1 MLSSLLDRVLDAT
14 VIPGYTSLGYRVR
27 RLGWDD
33 SDLKSLDGAVVLV
46 TGATSGLGLAA
57 AEGFARLGA
66 SVRLLARSQERGE
79 RAREAITQRTG
90 NRDILV
96 SLCDLSDLDSI
107 RDFVAGF
114 HVEESRLD
122 VLVNNAGAMLH
133 ERRLSAEGIE
143 MTFATNVLG
152 PFLLTNLLL
161 ELLKASAPARIVN
174 VSSGGMY
181 TQRLDVEDLQS
192 ERGKYDGTAAYARSK
207 RAEVVLTELWAER
220 LTRSGVV
227 VHAMHPG
234 WADTPGVQSSLP
246 GFHRL
251 TRPLL
256 RTPAEGAD
264 TIVWLGSA
272 AEPARSSGCFWHD
285 RRARPT
291 YRLPGTR
298 ETRQDD
304 ERLWSE
310 CERLSGWHQPL
321 STTTNNFTS

>member
-1 MLSSLLDRVLDAT
+1 MLTSLLDRALDAT
-14 VIPGYTSLGYRVR
+14 VVPGYTNLGYRAR

-33 SDLKSLDGAVVLV
+33 SELETLDGKVVLV

-66 SVRLLARSQERGE
+66 SVRLLARSLERGE
-79 RAREAITQRTG
+79 RARRTITERTE
-90 NRDILV
+90 NRDVQV
-96 SLCDLSDLDSI
+96 SVGDLSDLESI
-107 RDFVAGF
+107 RDVVAGF

-122 VLVNNAGAMLH
+122 LLVNNAGAMLH
-133 ERRLSAEGIE
+133 QRRLSPDGIE

-161 ELLKASAPARIVN
+161 DLLKASAPARIVN

-181 TQRLDVEDLQS
+181 TQRLDVDDLQS
-192 ERGKYDGTAAYARSK
+192 ERGEYDGTAAYARSK
-207 RAEVVLTELWAER
+207 RAEVVLTKLWAER
-220 LTRSGVV
+220 LNGTGVV
-227 VHAMHPG
+227 VQAMHPG

-251 TRPLL
+251 VKPLL

-272 AEPARSSGCFWHD
+272 AEPARSSGGFWHD
-285 RRARPT
+285 RRARPLHRVPWT
-291 YRLPGTR
+291 K
-298 ETRQDD
+298 ETSDDD

-310 CERLSGWHQPL
+310 CERLSGWHQP
-321 STTTNNFTS
+321 SPTTNHLDR